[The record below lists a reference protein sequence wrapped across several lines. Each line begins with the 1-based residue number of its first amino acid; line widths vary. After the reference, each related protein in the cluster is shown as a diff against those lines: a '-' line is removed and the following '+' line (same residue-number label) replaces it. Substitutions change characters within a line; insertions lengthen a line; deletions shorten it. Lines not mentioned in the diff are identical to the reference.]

1 MKKNIVYSLLGV
13 GITSKTGLVMESL
26 KNKKWVKILLIED
39 NPLDRKI
46 IHEYISTNT
55 LERYE
60 VIEADRLSTGL
71 ELISEYNFDLIL
83 LDLFLPDA
91 GNLEALEKI
100 IAYNPDIP
108 IIILTGLGDEELGI
122 SAVRIGAQDYLIKG
136 EFNGSL
142 LNRALRYARERKISE
157 FALRESENRFREMFN
172 SSSDL
177 MSIMEEKTGKT
188 IWYNPA
194 WIKTLGYDSNT
205 IGNSI
210 EKIHPEDRSRFVEEW
225 NNLLNERVSIDNLQY
240 RFRNDKGEYLYLA
253 TTINPVEVAGN
264 RLLYIVARNITE
276 VKKKEEILRENE
288 ERYRIL
294 FNESPIG
301 LMEQDFSNVKENID
315 ILNQN
320 GVTDLHQYF
329 ESHPLEI
336 EKLLQKV
343 KVIDVNKASIIMYD
357 ALSKNDLIN
366 NFTKLF
372 HEEKYEIFKRLILSF
387 YKGKTVFEAECKEYK
402 MNKDSFYVLYKCS
415 IVPGYEKSW
424 SKVFCSITDISDSK
438 RWEKEIKNR
447 LLKYDVQNGNLYFVK
462 EPLPTISINAFI
474 DLLQI
479 GYSGLIISRTLEEEF
494 RNNIKEDFKFIW
506 LTTKRDDKLN
516 LNDLNVI
523 DETVSSLRR
532 KTVVLIDR
540 LEYLIFK
547 HGFKEVLKIIFS
559 LRELAYLNELIII
572 LSIDPT
578 AIQSQNVRMLEKE
591 AKYIQPKTLT
601 QVPEGMLAMLKVI
614 YRYNSIGQKPSHS
627 EIGNELNISKPTVR
641 KRIKQLVTIGYLY
654 EQKSGI
660 RKILELTEKG
670 YFLFHKNG
678 RLNQSIENIGQGTRK
693 F

>member
-1 MKKNIVYSLLGV
+1 MKKNIVYPLLGA
-13 GITSKTGLVMESL
+13 GRTSKTGLVMESL

-46 IHEYISTNT
+46 IHEYLSTNT

-71 ELISEYNFDLIL
+71 ELISENNFDLIL

-91 GNLEALEKI
+91 RNLEALEKI
-100 IAYNPDIP
+100 IDYNPDIP

-136 EFNGSL
+136 EFDGSL

-157 FALRESENRFREMFN
+157 FALRESENRFRDMFN

-205 IGNSI
+205 VGNSI

-329 ESHPLEI
+329 DSHPLEI

-343 KVIDVNKASIIMYD
+343 NVIDVNKASIKMYD

-641 KRIKQLVTIGYLY
+641 KRIKQLVTIGYLN

-678 RLNQSIENIGQGTRK
+678 RLNQSI
-693 F
+693 

>member
-1 MKKNIVYSLLGV
+1 MFSLLRGMKKNIVYSLLGV

-136 EFNGSL
+136 EFDGSL

-343 KVIDVNKASIIMYD
+343 NVIDVNKASIIMYD

-641 KRIKQLVTIGYLY
+641 KRIKQLVTIGYLN

-678 RLNQSIENIGQGTRK
+678 RLNQSI
-693 F
+693 